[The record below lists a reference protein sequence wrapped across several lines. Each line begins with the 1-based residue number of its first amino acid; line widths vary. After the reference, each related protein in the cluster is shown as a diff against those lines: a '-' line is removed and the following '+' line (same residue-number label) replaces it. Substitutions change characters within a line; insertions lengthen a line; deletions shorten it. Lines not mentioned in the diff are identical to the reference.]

1 MSKTIPYIERLVE
14 RTLGETLA
22 GLPAVMIVGPRASGK
37 TTTARRSSK
46 TFVRLDREVEAQP
59 FRDDPDSVLAQL
71 LRPVLLDEWQRVP
84 EVLASVK
91 RAVDDDPSPGQFL
104 LTGSVR
110 AELLNDA
117 WAATGRVVRLTQWGL
132 TERELVGSAAVAL
145 PSWFDRI
152 LSGKAE
158 KMKVPEIPPKLTDY
172 VGIAL
177 RGMYP
182 AVALQASSTLRKRWL
197 AAYVDQLL
205 GRDAALVDEHRDP
218 IRLRHYLQ
226 AIGANTAGVVEH
238 KTLFDAAGIT
248 RTTAV
253 AYDSLLE
260 MLFVTERLPA
270 WHTNRLNRLTRS
282 PKRFLT
288 DAALMGPL
296 LGLDARGVIRDG
308 DLMGRLIETF
318 VLGQLRPEAEIADD
332 PMRLFHLRLDT
343 GRREVDFIAEAPDGR
358 VVAIE
363 VKSSSAPKPS
373 DAVHLVWLKE
383 KLGKKLHTAIVL
395 HTGPRTY
402 SLGNGVLAMPI
413 ATLWGR

>member
-1 MSKTIPYIERLVE
+1 MSTVSVRYIERLFE
-14 RTLGETLA
+14 GTLGQILA
-22 GLPAVMIVGPRASGK
+22 GLPAVLIVGPRASGK
-37 TTTARRSSK
+37 TTTARRIAN

-71 LRPVLLDEWQRVP
+71 KRPVLLDEWQMVP

-110 AELLNDA
+110 AELLKDA
-117 WAATGRVVRLTQWGL
+117 WAATGRVVRLTEWGL
-132 TERELVGSAAVAL
+132 TERELQGNVAL

-152 LSGKAE
+152 LSGKAD
-158 KMKVPEIPPKLTDY
+158 KIKVPDVPPKLSDY
-172 VGIAL
+172 VDLAL

-182 AVALQASSTLRKRWL
+182 AVALQTSPMLRKRWL

-205 GRDAALVDEHRDP
+205 GRDAALLDEHRDP
-218 IRLRHYLQ
+218 VRLRHYLQ
-226 AIGANTAGVVEH
+226 AVGANTAGVVEH
-238 KTLFDAAGIT
+238 KTVFDAAGIT

-288 DAALMGPL
+288 DAALMNPL
-296 LGLDARGVIRDG
+296 LGLDARGAIRNG
-308 DLMGRLIETF
+308 DLMGRAIETF
-318 VLGQLRPEAEIADD
+318 VLSQLRPEAELAED

-358 VVAIE
+358 VIAIE

-413 ATLWGR
+413 ATLWG